1 MSYVAEA
8 ACVSKG
14 ACARAQ
20 SLHTT
25 VLPLG
30 SEHLFP
36 LEVQI
41 RTQDMHRLAEFGIA
55 GACPAPASRSLA
67 RAFAA
72 LPAWAG

>member
-1 MSYVAEA
+1 
-8 ACVSKG
+8 
-14 ACARAQ
+14 
-20 SLHTT
+20 

-55 GACPAPASRSLA
+55 GARPAPASRSPA
-67 RAFAA
+67 RPGCAPCMGGLTACIF
-72 LPAWAG
+72 